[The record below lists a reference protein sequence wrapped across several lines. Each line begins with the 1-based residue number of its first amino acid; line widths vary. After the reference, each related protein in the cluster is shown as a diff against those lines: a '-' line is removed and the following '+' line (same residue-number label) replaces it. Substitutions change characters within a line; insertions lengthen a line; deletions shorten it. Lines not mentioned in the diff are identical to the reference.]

1 MPRPKNANSNPAK
14 RGTHPKK
21 AQTAKVNEVDIT
33 ERQNKA
39 VALRR
44 QGGSL
49 RAIAKQLGIS
59 HEQVRLDIEAVMTEV
74 IAEAK
79 NNVDELRALELEH
92 LDELRLHAMTILTKE
107 RKDKDDD
114 WYDVERIKLTAID
127 RLRRISERRARLLGI
142 DAPDKHEHD
151 LKNFPS
157 ISDIMSGKK
166 SNEQ

>member
-1 MPRPKNANSNPAK
+1 MPRPKNTNDNPAK
-14 RGTHPKK
+14 RGTNPKK
-21 AQTAKVNEVDIT
+21 AQAAKVNEIDIT

-107 RKDKDDD
+107 RKGHD

-127 RLRRISERRARLLGI
+127 RLRRISERRSKLLGI

-166 SNEQ
+166 SNES